1 MYDARFSGVLLA
13 VSSLPGPYGIGSLGA
28 PARRFVDFLAEAGQT
43 YWQILPL
50 VPPGHG
56 NSPYMSP
63 SRLRRKS
70 LPHRPGRAGGG
81 GPAHPAGAGLRP
93 PGRPPTGWTT
103 PFSTRPRMGLLEL
116 AFRRSLTLMETA
128 PEEHHLP
135 WIGEYAQFAALH
147 DRYEG
152 SPDQ

>member
-63 SRLRRKS
+63 SAF
-70 LPHRPGRAGGG
+70 AGN
-81 GPAHPAGAGLRP
+81 
-93 PGRPPTGWTT
+93 
-103 PFSTRPRMGLLEL
+103 PFLIDLDELAAEGLLTQQEL
-116 AFRRSLTLMETA
+116 DSARREARAAGCKTCDGLGMLLCQGAEAFRLYSGLEM
-128 PEEHHLP
+128 PVEE
-135 WIGEYAQFAALH
+135 IRALL
-147 DRYEG
+147 YT
-152 SPDQ
+152 